1 MEFQDYYKVL
11 GVDKNA
17 TAEQIKKAYRKLA
30 VKYHP
35 DKAGNDKKAEDMF
48 KRVNEANDV
57 LGDPEKRK
65 KYDALGEN
73 WKYYDEAAARGGA
86 YQGGGGGHNFR
97 PEDFMQGGAG
107 FSDFFEQFFGGSGSA
122 GGQRSNRAYS
132 GQDAQA
138 AMSISL
144 EEAFHG
150 VTKTVNINGQAV
162 NLKLKPGIADEQILR
177 LKGRGSAGFNGG
189 PAGDL
194 LLTIQVNSH
203 PKYERKGDDVYIDT
217 ELNSLTAIVGGKLQV
232 QTLHKIIN
240 LTIPAGTEQGKL
252 FRLPKLGMPR
262 YGQTDSYGDAFVR
275 VRLHTPQNLTQED
288 LDKIKSIINGKS

>member
-17 TAEQIKKAYRKLA
+17 TADQIKKAYRKLA

-57 LGDPEKRK
+57 LSDQEKRK

-73 WKYYDEAAARGGA
+73 WKYYDEMQA
-86 YQGGGGGHNFR
+86 QGGGGFGGGQSGQRFR
-97 PEDFMQGGAG
+97 PEDFMGGGGGGG
-107 FSDFFEQFFGGSGSA
+107 FSDFFEQFFGG
-122 GGQRSNRAYS
+122 GGGHHSNRAFS
-132 GQDAQA
+132 GHDTQA
-138 AMSISL
+138 TLPVSL

-150 VTKTVNINGQAV
+150 VTKTFTINGQTL
-162 NLKLKPGIADEQILR
+162 NLKLKPGIADEQILK
-177 LKGRGSAGFNGG
+177 LKGRGAPGANGG
-189 PAGDL
+189 AAGDL
-194 LLTIQVNSH
+194 LITIQIKSH
-203 PKYERKGDDVYIDT
+203 AKYERKGDDIYLT
-217 ELNSLTAIVGGKLQV
+217 AELNSLLAIAGGKLPV
-232 QTLHKIIN
+232 TTLHKSVN

-262 YGQTDSYGDAFVR
+262 YGDEGNFGDAFVR
-275 VRLHTPQNLTQED
+275 IQLHTPTNLSKED
-288 LDKIKSIINGKS
+288 LEKIESIINRTS